1 MNHSI
6 EISNHYLQELTD
18 HEILFVS
25 GGMEQEGQP
34 NQDAG
39 AVSGIVYAIL
49 TNAVYG
55 GVGSAVTAGYLG
67 GNWGAAGIAGML
79 GGAVVGG
86 LKRVTGGK

>member
-55 GVGSAVTAGYLG
+55 GVWLSGYRIYWWKLG
-67 GNWGAAGIAGML
+67 CCWYRGDAWWGQKWSQA
-79 GGAVVGG
+79 
-86 LKRVTGGK
+86 RYWR